1 MESRGTVKAIVVHE
15 AGGPEMLTLEE
26 VADPTPRAGDLL
38 VEVEAAGLNF
48 IDTYQRSGLY
58 PLDFPFTPG
67 LEGAGS
73 VAAVGEG
80 VTGFS
85 VGDRVGWVSTL
96 GTYAEQHLVPAE
108 RAIPIPEKLD
118 NDVVAAVLLQGLT
131 AHYLANDTFPLKEG
145 DRCLIHAAAGG
156 VGLLLTQIADMKGAT
171 VITTVG
177 TGEKAELSRAAGA
190 DEVINYREVD
200 FKEAVEQSIGAHSLD
215 VVFDGVGAATFDRG
229 LDLLRPRGM
238 MVTFGN
244 ASGPVPEISPL
255 ILAQKGSLFLTRPT
269 MAHYIQ
275 TREELLGRANE
286 LFELI
291 SAGRLDV
298 RIGHEYPLERATDAH
313 RALEGRQTTGKVLIH
328 P

>member
-1 MESRGTVKAIVVHE
+1 MKAIVVHE
-15 AGGPEMLTLEE
+15 AGGPEMLALEQ
-26 VADPTPRAGDLL
+26 VAEPSPGAGDLL
-38 VEVEAAGLNF
+38 VEVKSAGLNF

-67 LEGAGS
+67 LEGAGT
-73 VAAVGEG
+73 VAAVGDN

-85 VGDRVGWVSTL
+85 VGDRVGWVGTL
-96 GTYAEQHLVPAE
+96 GTYAEKHIVPAE
-108 RAIPIPEKLD
+108 QAIPIPEELET
-118 NDVVAAVLLQGLT
+118 DVAAAVLLQGIT
-131 AHYLANDTFPLKEG
+131 AHYLANDTFPLQEG

-156 VGLLLTQIADMKGAT
+156 VGLLLTQIAKMKGAT

-190 DEVINYREVD
+190 DDVINYREVD
-200 FKEAVEQSIGAHSLD
+200 FKEAVGQSFGAHTLD
-215 VVFDGVGAATFDRG
+215 VVFDGVGAATFDKG

-255 ILAQKGSLFLTRPT
+255 ILAQKGSIFLTRPT

-286 LFELI
+286 LFEWI

-298 RIGHEYPLERATDAH
+298 RIGHEYPLELAADAH
-313 RALEGRQTTGKVLIH
+313 RALEGRQTTGKVLLH

>member
-1 MESRGTVKAIVVHE
+1 MKAIVVHE
-15 AGGPEMLTLEE
+15 AGGPERLTLEE
-26 VADPTPRAGDLL
+26 VADPSPGAGDLL
-38 VEVEAAGLNF
+38 VEVESAGLNF

-67 LEGAGS
+67 LEGAGT

-108 RAIPIPEKLD
+108 NAIPIPEQLD
-118 NDVVAAVLLQGLT
+118 TDVVAAVLLQGIT

-171 VITTVG
+171 IITTVG
-177 TGEKAELSRAAGA
+177 TAEKAELSRAAGA

-200 FKEAVEQSIGAHSLD
+200 FKEAVEQSIGAHNLD
-215 VVFDGVGAATFDRG
+215 VVFDGVGAATFDKG

-286 LFELI
+286 LFDWI
-291 SAGRLDV
+291 AAGRLEV
-298 RIGHEYPLERATDAH
+298 RIGHEYPLERVAEAH
-313 RALEGRQTTGKVLIH
+313 RALEGRETTGKVLLH

>member
-1 MESRGTVKAIVVHE
+1 MKAIVVHE
-15 AGGPEMLTLEE
+15 AGGPEVLTLEQ
-26 VADPTPRAGDLL
+26 VAEPSPGAGDLL
-38 VEVEAAGLNF
+38 VEVRSAGLNF

-67 LEGAGS
+67 VEGVGT
-73 VAAVGEG
+73 VAAVGDS

-85 VGDRVGWVSTL
+85 VGERVGWVSSL
-96 GTYAEQHLVPAE
+96 GTYAEQHIVPAE
-108 RAIPIPEKLD
+108 QAIPIPEELD
-118 NDVVAAVLLQGLT
+118 TDVVAAVLLQGIT
-131 AHYLANDTFPLKEG
+131 AHYLANDTFQLKEG

-177 TGEKAELSRAAGA
+177 TDEKAELSWAAGA

-200 FKEAVEQSIGAHSLD
+200 FKEAVEQSIGAHNLD
-215 VVFDGVGAATFDRG
+215 VVFDGVGAATFDKG

-255 ILAQKGSLFLTRPT
+255 ILAQKGSIFLTRPT
-269 MAHYIQ
+269 MAHYIR

-286 LFELI
+286 LFGWI
-291 SAGRLDV
+291 SGGRLDV
-298 RIGHEYPLERATDAH
+298 RIGHEYPLERAADAH
-313 RALEGRQTTGKVLIH
+313 RALEGRETSGKVLIH

>member
-1 MESRGTVKAIVVHE
+1 MKAIVVHE
-15 AGGPEMLTLEE
+15 AGGPEVLTLEQ
-26 VADPTPRAGDLL
+26 VAEPSPGAGDLL
-38 VEVEAAGLNF
+38 VEVRSAGLNF

-67 LEGAGS
+67 VEGVGT
-73 VAAVGEG
+73 VAAVGDS

-85 VGDRVGWVSTL
+85 VGERVGWVSSL
-96 GTYAEQHLVPAE
+96 GTYAEQHIVPAE
-108 RAIPIPEKLD
+108 QAIPIPEELD
-118 NDVVAAVLLQGLT
+118 TDVVAAVLLQGIT

-177 TGEKAELSRAAGA
+177 TDEKAELSWAAGA

-200 FKEAVEQSIGAHSLD
+200 FKEAVEQSIGAHNLD
-215 VVFDGVGAATFDRG
+215 VVFDGVGAATFDKG

-255 ILAQKGSLFLTRPT
+255 ILAQKGSIFLTRPT
-269 MAHYIQ
+269 MAHYIR

-286 LFELI
+286 LFGWI
-291 SAGRLDV
+291 SGGRLDV
-298 RIGHEYPLERATDAH
+298 RIGHEYPLERAADAH
-313 RALEGRQTTGKVLIH
+313 RALEGRETSGKVLIH

>member
-1 MESRGTVKAIVVHE
+1 MKAIVVHE
-15 AGGPEMLTLEE
+15 AGGPERLTSEQ
-26 VADPTPRAGDLL
+26 VADPSPGAGDLL
-38 VEVEAAGLNF
+38 VEVTSAGLNF

-67 LEGAGS
+67 LEGAGT
-73 VAAVGEG
+73 VAAVGDG

-96 GTYAEQHLVPAE
+96 GTYAEQHIVPAE
-108 RAIPIPEKLD
+108 RAIPIPDDLD
-118 NDVVAAVLLQGLT
+118 ADVAAAVLLQGIT
-131 AHYLANDTFPLKEG
+131 AHYLANDTFPLQRG
-145 DRCLIHAAAGG
+145 DRCLIHAGAGG

-177 TGEKAELSRAAGA
+177 TAEKAQLSRGAGA
-190 DEVINYREVD
+190 DQVINYREID
-200 FKEAVEQSIGAHSLD
+200 FKEAVEQTIGTHNLD
-215 VVFDGVGAATFDRG
+215 VIFDGVGAATFDKG

-244 ASGPVPEISPL
+244 SSGPVPEISPL
-255 ILAQKGSLFLTRPT
+255 ILAQKGSIFLTRPT

-286 LFELI
+286 LFQWI
-291 SAGRLDV
+291 SAGRLSV
-298 RIGHEYPLERATDAH
+298 RIGHEYPLDRAADAH
-313 RALEGRQTTGKVLIH
+313 RALEGRQTTGKVLLR

>member
-1 MESRGTVKAIVVHE
+1 MKAIVVHE
-15 AGGPEMLTLEE
+15 AGGPERLTLEE
-26 VADPTPRAGDLL
+26 VADPSPGAGDLL
-38 VEVEAAGLNF
+38 VEVESAGLNF
-48 IDTYQRSGLY
+48 IDTYQRIGLY

-67 LEGAGS
+67 LEGAGT

-108 RAIPIPEKLD
+108 KAIPIPEQLSTE
-118 NDVVAAVLLQGLT
+118 VVAAVLLQGIT

-171 VITTVG
+171 IITTVG

-200 FKEAVEQSIGAHSLD
+200 FKEAVEQSIGAHKLD

-275 TREELLGRANE
+275 AREDLLGRANE
-286 LFELI
+286 LFDWI
-291 SAGRLDV
+291 AAGRLEV
-298 RIGHEYPLERATDAH
+298 RIGHEYPLERAAEAH
-313 RALEGRQTTGKVLIH
+313 RALEGRQTTGKVLLH